1 MRTVLFQRDAET
13 AGRGA
18 VFSPE
23 EARSRRRMML
33 VVFVL
38 AVGMRGAWGTAMM
51 WRADDPPAL
60 EFPDEQ
66 QYWRMASSLRSGEGL
81 VDELGFRATR
91 MPLYP
96 GLLALF
102 AGGANG
108 VVAVRVLQWLIG
120 GVGACLFAML
130 ARRRFGPAAGW
141 IAGLLVACD
150 PFLVFFS
157 SLLLTETL
165 FITALGA
172 CWLAHDRLLTTLDRG
187 GGLRGWAVA
196 GAAAALMVHSRESSL
211 GLVVALWLFLVIAH
225 RFRPAT
231 LKGVALAG
239 LIVGGSL
246 LPWAYR
252 NRQVTGDWCWLTH
265 RSGIS
270 LYDGVG
276 PGADGSS
283 DLGDKKAME
292 AVAGLDEVAWN
303 RYFMDEALRCIKEDP
318 GRIARLA
325 VAKLGRMWNPV
336 PNVAEYQSSAVRF
349 ISAAWTIPTF
359 TAALIGVMLLIRNG
373 GREGWR
379 VAFFLLLP
387 ALYLSLLHSVFVGS
401 VRYRLGAV
409 PLIEILAAITAA
421 HLIATLGRRSPREA
435 NRCLTNPP
443 HPETT
448 PARDDR
454 RGGSSSSP

>member
-1 MRTVLFQRDAET
+1 MV
-13 AGRGA
+13 
-18 VFSPE
+18 
-23 EARSRRRMML
+23 L

-38 AVGMRGAWGTAMM
+38 GVVMRGAWGTAMM
-51 WRADDPPAL
+51 WRADDPLSL

-66 QYWRMASSLRSGEGL
+66 QYWEMASSLRGGDGL

-96 GLLALF
+96 GLLAMF
-102 AGGANG
+102 AGGAKG
-108 VVAVRVLQWLIG
+108 VIAVRALQWLIG
-120 GVGACLFAML
+120 GAGACLFAML
-130 ARRRFGPAAGW
+130 AHRRFGPATGW

-172 CWLAHDRLLTTLDRG
+172 CWLVHDRLLTAPEGDG
-187 GGLRGWAVA
+187 GMRGWAAA
-196 GAAAALMVHSRESSL
+196 GAAAALMIHSRESSL
-211 GLVVALWLFLVIAH
+211 GLVVGLWLLVVIAH
-225 RFRPAT
+225 RFRAAT
-231 LKGVALAG
+231 VKGVGLAG
-239 LIVGGSL
+239 VIVVGSL

-252 NRQVTGDWCWLTH
+252 NHQVTGDWCWLTH

-283 DLGDKKAME
+283 DLGEKKAME

-303 RYFMDEALRCIKEDP
+303 RYFMDESLRIIREDP
-318 GRIARLA
+318 GRVARLA
-325 VAKLGRMWNPV
+325 VTKLGRMWNPL
-336 PNVAEYQSSAVRF
+336 PNVAEYQSAAVRF

-359 TAALIGVMLLIRNG
+359 TAALIGVMLLLRKG
-373 GREGWR
+373 GGEGWR
-379 VAFFLLLP
+379 VALFLLWP

-401 VRYRLGAV
+401 VRYRLGAI

-421 HLIATLGRRSPREA
+421 HLIQALGRLSPRET
-435 NRCLTNPP
+435 NRCPTDPP
-443 HPETT
+443 HPE
-448 PARDDR
+448 AISSRDDG
-454 RGGSSSSP
+454 RGESSSPR

>member
-1 MRTVLFQRDAET
+1 MV
-13 AGRGA
+13 
-18 VFSPE
+18 
-23 EARSRRRMML
+23 L

-38 AVGMRGAWGTAMM
+38 AVAMRAAWGTAVM
-51 WRADDPPAL
+51 WRADDPLTL

-66 QYWRMASSLRSGEGL
+66 QYWQMASSLRSGDGL

-96 GLLALF
+96 GLLAMF
-102 AGGANG
+102 AGGAKG
-108 VVAVRVLQWLIG
+108 VIAVRALQWVIG
-120 GVGACLFAML
+120 GVGAGLCAPL

-172 CWLAHDRLLTTLDRG
+172 CWWAHDRLLTTPRQPVEKR

-196 GAAAALMVHSRESSL
+196 GAAAALMVHTRESSL

-225 RFRPAT
+225 RFQPAT

-239 LIVGGSL
+239 LIVAGSL

-252 NRQVTGDWCWLTH
+252 NHRVTGDWCWLTH

-292 AVAGLDEVAWN
+292 AVAGLDEVSWD
-303 RYFMDEALRCIKEDP
+303 RYFMDESLRCIKEDP

-359 TAALIGVMLLIRNG
+359 AGALIGVMLLLGNG
-373 GREGWR
+373 GRGGWR
-379 VAFFLLLP
+379 VALFLLLP

-409 PLIEILAAITAA
+409 PLIEILAAVTAA
-421 HLIATLGRRSPREA
+421 HLIQTLGRPSPREA
-435 NRCLTNPP
+435 NHCLIDPP
-443 HPETT
+443 HPETM
-448 PARDDR
+448 PPRDDR
-454 RGGSSSSP
+454 RGGSSSSH